1 MSDSFEKIHVKDDRI
16 GCISSKIKYGVLTG
30 GQAITAPPLKAISET
45 PSNQTFAVP
54 SLETVISREIMW
66 GSTVTVA
73 ITTTGKPLPEMPV
86 NFGVTDALAAFPLSR
101 AVNNITININN
112 NSVSMN
118 YADILEPLLRL
129 RAC

>member
-1 MSDSFEKIHVKDDRI
+1 
-16 GCISSKIKYGVLTG
+16 
-30 GQAITAPPLKAISET
+30 
-45 PSNQTFAVP
+45 
-54 SLETVISREIMW
+54 MW
-66 GSTVTVA
+66 GSTVTIA

-86 NFGVTDALAAFPLSR
+86 NYGVTDALAAFPLSR

-129 RAC
+129 IDPEELAKYESTTPTDLWITCRIIVMAFNPTHIWLEIELMLQPQVI